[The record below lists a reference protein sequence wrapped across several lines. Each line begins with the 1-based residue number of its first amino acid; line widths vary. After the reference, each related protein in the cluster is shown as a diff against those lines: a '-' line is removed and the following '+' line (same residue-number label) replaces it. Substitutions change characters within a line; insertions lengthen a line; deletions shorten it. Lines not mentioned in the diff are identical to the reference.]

1 MGNDKSKAAG
11 KAPPPAKQPV
21 VSKTVNQTAQLKQT
35 IGRLEQRRDFIE
47 KKAANEH
54 KNAVM
59 KNKKGD
65 KKGALVHL
73 KRKKMYEKE
82 VEKINGG
89 IFNLE
94 QQAMTLE
101 STSVNVDIVNAMK
114 TGKQALS
121 QMNNAIDVD
130 DVQDLQEDIAEQMA
144 QANEIDAVIGNPIG
158 TDLDMDDLEE
168 ELAELESDQVAA
180 ELDELPSL
188 PAAKVPDATE
198 SLPTAPTH
206 AVEMDDEDA
215 ALAQL
220 EAEMAA

>member
-1 MGNDKSKAAG
+1 MGNDKSKAA
-11 KAPPPAKQPV
+11 KAPPAAKQPV
-21 VSKTVNQTAQLKQT
+21 VSKTVSQTATLKQT

-47 KKAANEH
+47 KKATAEH
-54 KNAVM
+54 QSAVA

-82 VEKINGG
+82 IEKINGG

-94 QQAMTLE
+94 QQAMTIE

-121 QMNNAIDVD
+121 QMQEAVDVD

-144 QANEIDAVIGNPIG
+144 QANEIDDVISRPLG
-158 TDLDMDDLEE
+158 TDLDMDDLED
-168 ELAELESDQVAA
+168 ELAELESDEVAA
-180 ELDELPSL
+180 QLDDLPSL
-188 PAAKVPDATE
+188 PTSKVADPTVN
-198 SLPTAPTH
+198 LPAAPTH